1 MDRATILGILFGLGL
16 VLWGVRSGG
25 PFSLFWNPEAALIVF
40 GGTAAAVT
48 ISYRMADVIRT
59 GAVLRR
65 AFVNKQVPLPELVRQ
80 IVDLSAKV
88 QKSGFLALQEDLP
101 AVKDEFLRKGIK
113 MVVDGMSAAYIRD
126 VLAAEILYLR
136 DRHRIG
142 QGIFELAGAMAPAF
156 GLCGTV
162 TGMIQML
169 PKLKTPEEVGAHFA
183 MAMVATFYG
192 VVSAN
197 LLFIPLAGKLRL
209 RSQEEVVTKEIVL
222 EGVLSIAS
230 EEHPRLIEK
239 KLNAVIKNALEGGGG
254 VGKAAS
260 G

>member
-1 MDRATILGILFGLGL
+1 MDRATIIGIVFGLGL

-48 ISYRMADVIRT
+48 ISYRMTDIIRT
-59 GAVLRR
+59 GSILKR
-65 AFVNKQVPLPELVRQ
+65 AFITRQMPLPEIVQKLVE
-80 IVDLSAKV
+80 LAGKV
-88 QKSGFLALQEDLP
+88 QRSGHLSLQEDLP
-101 AVKDEFLRKGIK
+101 KIRDPFMAQGIR
-113 MVVDGMSAAYIRD
+113 MIVNGMSVSYIRD

-142 QGIFELAGAMAPAF
+142 QGIFEMAGAMAPSF

-169 PKLKTPEEVGAHFA
+169 PKLKTPEEVGVHFA

-192 VVSAN
+192 VVLAN
-197 LLFIPLAGKLRL
+197 LIFIPLAGKLRL
-209 RSQEEVVTKEIVL
+209 RSQEEVVAKEIIL
-222 EGVLSIAS
+222 EGILSIAE
-230 EEHPRLIEK
+230 EEHPRLVEQ
-239 KLNAVIKNALEGGGG
+239 KLRSVLKNTVEGGSRREKLAG
-254 VGKAAS
+254 
-260 G
+260 